1 MERPTLPPMPDG
13 APPEKQQVGDVVLR
27 LLMGLHLVEQESEYR
42 SILENA
48 AVDPDNPTTRD
59 LTVAVV
65 VLLMSMGGV
74 SWPILMRVINQ
85 LRRLGDDDIREG
97 AVAIMN
103 GSHLML
109 PDKGDRVKILDM
121 GTLREVDKDPP
132 PSLVSTIYSATSIW
146 AQVEKILK

>member
-1 MERPTLPPMPDG
+1 MERPTLPPMPG
-13 APPEKQQVGDVVLR
+13 GQAPEQPVGDVVLR
-27 LLMGLHLVEQESEYR
+27 LLMGLHLVEQEAEYR
-42 SILENA
+42 SILENSA
-48 AVDPDNPTTRD
+48 TDPDNPSIRD
-59 LTVAVV
+59 LTVATV

-74 SWPILMRVINQ
+74 GWPILMRVINQ

-146 AQVEKILK
+146 SQTEKILK